1 MSAETITFEIF
12 RYRPEESRE
21 PSFQSYEVPYR
32 DDWVILDAINWI
44 KDNVDGTLTYRWSC
58 RMGVCGSCGM
68 NVNGTPELTCNTFLR
83 EYRGHVIR
91 VEPLENFPVE
101 RDLLI
106 DMDGF
111 MDKLESVKPWLIRR
125 SWNCRLGPR
134 PGAGPCCTATATRRR
149 STPWGPWNAPSAW
162 SPD

>member
-44 KDNVDGTLTYRWSC
+44 KDNVDGSLTYRWSC

-68 NVNGTPELTCNTFLR
+68 NVNGTPKLTCATFLR
-83 EYRGHVIR
+83 DYRGGVIR

-125 SWNCRLGPR
+125 
-134 PGAGPCCTATATRRR
+134 AGEER
-149 STPWGPWNAPSAW
+149 SLDEGEHRQTPAQLSRF
-162 SPD
+162 

>member
-1 MSAETITFEIF
+1 MSAETIAFEIF

-32 DDWVILDAINWI
+32 SDWVILDAINWV
-44 KDNVDGTLTYRWSC
+44 KDHVDGTLTYRWSC

-68 NVNGTPELTCNTFLR
+68 NVNGTPKLTCATFLR
-83 EYRGHVIR
+83 EYRGDVIR

-111 MDKLESVKPWLIRR
+111 MDKLESVKPNR
-125 SWNCRLGPR
+125 
-134 PGAGPCCTATATRRR
+134 
-149 STPWGPWNAPSAW
+149 
-162 SPD
+162 